1 MTQPS
6 QPSGQLRILVYSDNP
21 RTREQVKLALG
32 KRVHPDLPELTYL
45 EVATPPMVIRQM
57 DEGGFDLVIL
67 DGEATPAGGMG
78 IAKQLK
84 DEIADC
90 PPILVLTGRARTG
103 LYMLAY
109 EVREGE
115 NPYEVEIALVDDLK
129 PGDVP
134 VLACNGP
141 TQRIAPWGE
150 LLSTA
155 AQARGAAG
163 CITDGLVR
171 DVVQKRMH
179 RQDNVGVVLLEQVGD
194 RVAHPASEHCADGR
208 ERRLGVA
215 RVVDRAPRHAGA
227 LDHR

>member
-90 PPILVLTGRARTG
+90 PPILVLTGRADDKW
-103 LYMLAY
+103 LASWSNTLLWNLRNSAWTCATILFSSFRLSPMSA
-109 EVREGE
+109 V
-115 NPYEVEIALVDDLK
+115 PSALRCKSGRCIPATPRSSPRMNFVL
-129 PGDVP
+129 PGF
-134 VLACNGP
+134 
-141 TQRIAPWGE
+141 
-150 LLSTA
+150 
-155 AQARGAAG
+155 
-163 CITDGLVR
+163 
-171 DVVQKRMH
+171 
-179 RQDNVGVVLLEQVGD
+179 
-194 RVAHPASEHCADGR
+194 
-208 ERRLGVA
+208 
-215 RVVDRAPRHAGA
+215 
-227 LDHR
+227 